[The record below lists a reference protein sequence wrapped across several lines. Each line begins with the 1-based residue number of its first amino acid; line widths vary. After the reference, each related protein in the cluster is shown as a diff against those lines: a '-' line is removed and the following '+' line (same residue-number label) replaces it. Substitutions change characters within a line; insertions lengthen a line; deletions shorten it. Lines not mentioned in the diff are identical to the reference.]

1 MGQRGPAP
9 QPTAIRALRGN
20 PGKRAGN
27 AREPRPAVRAP
38 SCPRH
43 LSTRARAEWRR
54 VAPMLVQLRV
64 LTEADRAA
72 LAAYC
77 VSWARWVDAEEQVAR
92 LGTVVKTANGNLIQN
107 PYLSIANRALMDMAK
122 LAREFGMTPSSRS
135 QVRTTGPA
143 EKSEFE
149 IFLERK
155 AVGRVGG
162 GD

>member
-1 MGQRGPAP
+1 
-9 QPTAIRALRGN
+9 
-20 PGKRAGN
+20 
-27 AREPRPAVRAP
+27 
-38 SCPRH
+38 
-43 LSTRARAEWRR
+43 
-54 VAPMLVQLRV
+54 MLVQLRV